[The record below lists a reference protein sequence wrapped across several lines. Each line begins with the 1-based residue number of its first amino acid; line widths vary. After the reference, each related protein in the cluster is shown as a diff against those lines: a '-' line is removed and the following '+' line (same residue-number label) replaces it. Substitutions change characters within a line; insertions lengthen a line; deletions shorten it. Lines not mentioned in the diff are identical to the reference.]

1 MLEVYQAPAFRRW
14 LAELPDRRAVE
25 RIAKGLVRMQTGLLG
40 DVRSVGGGVSEVRI
54 DEGPGYRLYFTRR
67 GAAIILLI
75 LGGDKSTQTRDIA
88 LAQGLVREL

>member
-1 MLEVYQAPAFRRW
+1 MLEVHQAPAFRRW

-25 RIAKGLVRMQTGLLG
+25 RIAKRLVRMQTGLLR